1 MCKGLMKSLL
11 MIRQLIKY
19 VNAQSLMVL
28 YLVGFA
34 LLISGCTSSQPP
46 EFQTG
51 LAFSA
56 SENTIS
62 LGGFWFNI
70 EGGGVSQTDKITPNY
85 DPIGGYL
92 FLYWIDDKGNVCSG
106 LPGVS
111 GQPGAAYVKAFKQQ
125 AWDAANRNETITDSQ
140 MLDLQ
145 KIPYSISLYL
155 TDTQASGPHFV
166 QYGNRVIRSR
176 DNGIVYRLGSSE
188 LAYSVPLVM
197 SVDTTNTLFPYHP
210 DKQVHCNDESGGV
223 HLPSLDTRP
232 TGQNPDMCMT
242 RALPAATSLNYQ
254 ESLNYCLI
262 NLPKGKISWWFTP

>member
-1 MCKGLMKSLL
+1 MKGSP
-11 MIRQLIKY
+11 MIRQLNKY
-19 VNAQSLMVL
+19 VNARSQMVF
-28 YLVGFA
+28 YLLFFA
-34 LLISGCTSSQPP
+34 LLISGCTSSRPP

-51 LAFSA
+51 LVFPG
-56 SENTIS
+56 SENTVS

-70 EGGGVSQTDKITPNY
+70 EGGGVSQADKITPNY

-92 FLYWIDDKGNVCSG
+92 FLYWIDDKGNVCNG

-111 GQPGAAYVKAFKQQ
+111 GQPGAAYVKAYKQQ
-125 AWDAANRNETITDSQ
+125 AWDAADINTAITDSQ

-145 KIPYSISLYL
+145 KIPYSINPYL
-155 TDTQASGPHFV
+155 ADTQASGPHFV

-176 DNGIVYRLGSSE
+176 DNGIVYRLGSGE

-210 DKQVHCNDESGGV
+210 DKQAHCNADSGGV
-223 HLPSLDTRP
+223 PLPSLDTRP
-232 TGQNPDMCMT
+232 TGQNPDMCTT

-254 ESLNYCLI
+254 ESLNYCLV
-262 NLPKGKISWWFTP
+262 NLPKGKILWWFTP